1 MKHKILSA
9 VMLLASSV
17 AAAEEVTLR
26 CEFAEDMNH
35 ERGLF
40 VIARISEHS
49 VVRTL
54 HDSTGSYE
62 STFAVTERN
71 DTVLRAMRTT
81 LKGQRELMLFDRVSG
96 RLTEQHEVLEQDRE
110 RLWNDEKQQVG
121 GFDPGRELWLVNVLD
136 CSPIKRVF

>member
-26 CEFAEDMNH
+26 CEFAEDMNR

>member
-96 RLTEQHEVLEQDRE
+96 RLTEQHEVLERDRE

-136 CSPIKRVF
+136 CSPIKRVV